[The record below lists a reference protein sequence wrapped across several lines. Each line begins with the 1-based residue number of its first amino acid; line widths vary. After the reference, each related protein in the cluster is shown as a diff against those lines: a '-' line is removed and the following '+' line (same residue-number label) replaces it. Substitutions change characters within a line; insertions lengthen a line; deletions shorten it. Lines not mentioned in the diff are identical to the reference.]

1 MFKYIWLVVPVVI
14 FFIMMGAIM
23 FVGMQSDKNTIKYDC
38 RQLIGGWHPDI
49 PTQVLEECRKRS
61 GRI

>member
-1 MFKYIWLVVPVVI
+1 ML
-14 FFIMMGAIM
+14 FFIQMGVLFWMAM
-23 FVGMQSDKNTIKYDC
+23 NGDKMVVKYDC

-49 PTQVLEECRKRS
+49 PTQVMEECRKRNS

>member
-1 MFKYIWLVVPVVI
+1 
-14 FFIMMGAIM
+14 MMGAIV
-23 FVGMQSDKNTIKYDC
+23 FLGTQTDKNTIRYDC
-38 RQLIGGWHPDI
+38 RQLIGDWHPDV